1 MQAFLSVPS
10 SDLGFPC
17 VQLGL
22 RRVVWTICSTGTC
35 KVFIGGDLPGL
46 FKLGHHRIRAGW
58 LGTSV
63 REPSVPDRFDLGAVV
78 VGLLK
83 VNPALTTG
91 LLLIIFPVCVA
102 IAARRQFR
110 SREHPHTCQG
120 LPYDPT
126 WHRRYIAC
134 HASTWQSRHF

>member
-1 MQAFLSVPS
+1 MDDMLQ
-10 SDLGFPC
+10 
-17 VQLGL
+17 
-22 RRVVWTICSTGTC
+22 GTC

-102 IAARRQFR
+102 IAVKAY
-110 SREHPHTCQG
+110 HTTPLG
-120 LPYDPT
+120 
-126 WHRRYIAC
+126 IADILHVTPVLGKAAISDVVDGTC
-134 HASTWQSRHF
+134 